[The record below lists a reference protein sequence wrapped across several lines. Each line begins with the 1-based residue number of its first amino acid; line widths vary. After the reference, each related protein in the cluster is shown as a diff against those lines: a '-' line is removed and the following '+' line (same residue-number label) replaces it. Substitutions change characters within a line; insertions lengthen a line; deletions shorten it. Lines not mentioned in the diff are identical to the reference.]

1 MVNIIV
7 TILAAIAGCLMC
19 FEGYK
24 LFRLS
29 LGIAGALAG
38 FIIAKV
44 LIELTADTIKWSDSG
59 KTIFIVLFAA
69 GLGICAFSLYMK
81 ALIIITT
88 LVCAFWFYDDF
99 SFLFSKIANPVLRV
113 VITCAAGLIAGLLLG
128 VIVYYAQKWTIC
140 LFTAYAGAKIISGV
154 MLPLI
159 WSAVSSGEYVG
170 LFEQKVIGADIGINY
185 TLVRTLLLVAFCA
198 AGFVIQLKTSKK

>member
-1 MVNIIV
+1 MSDSN
-7 TILAAIAGCLMC
+7 
-19 FEGYK
+19 
-24 LFRLS
+24 
-29 LGIAGALAG
+29 
-38 FIIAKV
+38 KV
-44 LIELTADTIKWSDSG
+44 LATYFAENDAIKPEW
-59 KTIFIVLFAA
+59 KNEEEK
-69 GLGICAFSLYMK
+69 GL
-81 ALIIITT
+81 
-88 LVCAFWFYDDF
+88 FWFYDDF
-99 SFLFSKIANPVLRV
+99 SFLFSKIANPVLRI